1 MNIYLIIM
9 FAAVAAGFAIAASIS
24 IGAYKEY
31 IGNDL
36 IKKENSEKFL
46 KGKFFVLVGYIAA
59 KVFYA
64 GIIFLMTRTIS
75 FDIEAVKM
83 SLLVFGAAAFLTMLL
98 QGIIIKKDT
107 LAGAL
112 DNANQYS
119 KVIIKLGLTEAITVL
134 ALMYVLLSFR

>member
-9 FAAVAAGFAIAASIS
+9 FAAVAAGFALAASIA

-36 IKKENSEKFL
+36 IRKENSEKFL

-64 GIIFLMTRTIS
+64 GVIFLMTRTIS

-98 QGIIIKKDT
+98 QGMIIKKDT

-119 KVIIKLGLTEAITVL
+119 KVILKLGLTEAIAVL
-134 ALMYVLLSFR
+134 ALMYVFLSFR

>member
-9 FAAVAAGFAIAASIS
+9 FAAVIAGFAIAASIS
-24 IGAYKEY
+24 IGAYREY

-46 KGKFFVLVGYIAA
+46 KGKFFVLVAYVSSKI
-59 KVFYA
+59 FYA
-64 GIIFLMTRTIS
+64 AVVAFIPMIDNIGYEKVKFPFIIFGI
-75 FDIEAVKM
+75 
-83 SLLVFGAAAFLTMLL
+83 AAFLSMIL
-98 QGIIIKKDT
+98 QGIVLKKDT

-119 KVIIKLGLTEAITVL
+119 KVILKIGLCEAISVL
-134 ALMYVLLSFR
+134 ALIYIFLSFG

>member
-119 KVIIKLGLTEAITVL
+119 KVILKLGLTEAITVL

>member
-9 FAAVAAGFAIAASIS
+9 FAAVAAGFALAASIS

-46 KGKFFVLVGYIAA
+46 KGKFFVLEGYIAA

-64 GIIFLMTRTIS
+64 GVIFLMTRTIS

>member
-1 MNIYLIIM
+1 MNIFLIIM
-9 FAAVAAGFAIAASIS
+9 FAAVIAGFALAASIA
-24 IGAYKEY
+24 IGAYREY

-36 IKKENSEKFL
+36 IRKENSEKFL
-46 KGKFFVLVGYIAA
+46 KGKFFVLVGYIFSKVMYAA
-59 KVFYA
+59 V
-64 GIIFLMTRTIS
+64 IFLMTKTAP

-98 QGIIIKKDT
+98 QGSVIKKET

-119 KVIIKLGLTEAITVL
+119 KVILKLGLCEVISVL
-134 ALMYVLLSFR
+134 ALIYIFLSFG